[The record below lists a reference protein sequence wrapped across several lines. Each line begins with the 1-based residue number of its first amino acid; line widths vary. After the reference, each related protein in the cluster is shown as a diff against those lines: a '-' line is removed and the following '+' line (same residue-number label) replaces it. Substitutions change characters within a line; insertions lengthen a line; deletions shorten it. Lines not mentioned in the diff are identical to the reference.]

1 MAINNI
7 ARPGQDE
14 YAPHYATYISKVKS
28 DDLIAELDSS
38 MKDFIS
44 FIRTVPEAKL
54 DYRYQDGKWTIREII
69 IHLMD
74 AERIFTY
81 RALRFSRNDQTPLSG
96 FDENEYVPES
106 NAATR
111 SLDSLIEEY
120 SALRN
125 STIALYKN
133 FTPQMTMRTGI
144 ANGKEISVRALG
156 YVIPGHEIHHMG
168 VIKDRY
174 L

>member
-14 YAPHYATYISKVKS
+14 YAPHYGTYISKVKS

-38 MKDFIS
+38 MKDFIN
-44 FIRTVPEAKL
+44 FMRTVPEAKL

-168 VIKDRY
+168 VIKERY